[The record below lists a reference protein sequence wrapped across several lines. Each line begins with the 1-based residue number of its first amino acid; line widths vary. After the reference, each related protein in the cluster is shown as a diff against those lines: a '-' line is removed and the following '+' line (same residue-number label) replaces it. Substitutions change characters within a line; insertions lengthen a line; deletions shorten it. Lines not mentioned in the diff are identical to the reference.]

1 MASDDVGQC
10 LERSIEVAM
19 HVSTAT
25 KKRGGVMGRKKNL
38 CSNGWGEKRGTERE
52 RDGQTNKM
60 TGEKE
65 W

>member
-1 MASDDVGQC
+1 
-10 LERSIEVAM
+10 
-19 HVSTAT
+19 
-25 KKRGGVMGRKKNL
+25 MGRKKNL